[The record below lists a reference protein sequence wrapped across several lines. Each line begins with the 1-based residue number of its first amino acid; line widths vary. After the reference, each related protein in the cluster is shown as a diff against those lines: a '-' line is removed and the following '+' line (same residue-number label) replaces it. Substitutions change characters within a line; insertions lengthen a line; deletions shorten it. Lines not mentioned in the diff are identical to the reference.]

1 MYSAKVKFIF
11 KVLDFYSKN
20 YFALK
25 MLTIIIFIIAVQF
38 HLTKNMKSLSRVL
51 NYLKPYQKEVA
62 TTLFLAIA
70 TTLLDLVP
78 PWLIKLV
85 VDNLVEGNDSIWIY
99 GPIAGL
105 GGIYLARNFTN
116 HRRIMANNKVEQN
129 VVFDLRSDVY
139 QALQKLS
146 LNYFENRSTG
156 ELMSRANDDVNYVER
171 IFIDGVEQVV
181 TAILTLIG
189 ISAILFYMHWKLA
202 LVALLPI
209 PFLVYGAW
217 VYTSKAHDQYHVV
230 RKRAA
235 KMNAKL
241 QDSLSGIRET
251 LAFNRQ
257 LHEIKQFEKRSR
269 EYCDGTLTVM
279 RLWAFYSPTMMF
291 LGSLGTV
298 LILLYGAGLVQT
310 GDITVG
316 SLVAFVGYLAL
327 FYTPINQLHSVN
339 HMLQHA
345 LASGDR
351 LFEIIDTI
359 PEVVDTPEAVLP
371 STNVLGSIQFD
382 RVDFSYIPGKPTVQE
397 MSFTINAGENIA
409 IVGHTGSGKS
419 TMVKLLMRFYDVESG
434 TILIDGY
441 RIKDLKLSYL
451 REQIGLV
458 AQDPFLFN
466 GTVAE
471 NILYGNI
478 EANRHQIISA
488 AVSAHADPFIKK
500 LPDGY
505 DTMVGERGVKLSGG
519 EKHRIAIARTFLKNP
534 PILVL
539 DEATSS
545 VDTETENHIKL
556 ALDTLMAGRTTLII
570 AHRLSTLEGAN
581 RVLVIKEG
589 ALVETG
595 IHETLI
601 STDSEYAQL
610 FRQQVHL

>member
-1 MYSAKVKFIF
+1 
-11 KVLDFYSKN
+11 
-20 YFALK
+20 
-25 MLTIIIFIIAVQF
+25 
-38 HLTKNMKSLSRVL
+38 MKSLLRVL
-51 NYLKPYQKEVA
+51 SYLKPYRKGVA
-62 TTLFLAIA
+62 LTLFLAIS

-78 PWLIKLV
+78 PWLIKMI
-85 VDNLVEGNDSIWIY
+85 VDSLVEGKESLWLY

-105 GGIYLARNFTN
+105 AGIYLARNFTN
-116 HRRIMANNKVEQN
+116 HRRILVNNKVEQS

-139 QALQKLS
+139 RALQNLS
-146 LNYFENRSTG
+146 MSYFENRSTG

-202 LVALLPI
+202 VVALLPI

-217 VYTSKAHDQYHVV
+217 FYTSKAHDQYHVV

-241 QDSLSGIRET
+241 QDSISGIRET
-251 LAFNRQ
+251 LSFNRQ
-257 LHEIKQFEKRSR
+257 LYEIKQFEKRSR
-269 EYCDGTLTVM
+269 DYCDGTLEVM
-279 RLWAFYSPTMMF
+279 RLWAFYSPAMMF

-298 LILLYGAGLVQT
+298 LILLYGVGLVQA

-316 SLVAFVGYLAL
+316 SLIAFVGYLAL

-345 LASGDR
+345 LASGER
-351 LFEIIDTI
+351 LFEIIDTV
-359 PEVVDTPEAVLP
+359 PEVQDAPNATLP
-371 STNVLGSIQFD
+371 STNVRGTIQFD
-382 RVDFSYIPGKPTVQE
+382 RVDFSYIPGKPAILGAE
-397 MSFTINAGENIA
+397 FTIAAGEKIA

-419 TMVKLLMRFYDVESG
+419 TLVKLLMRFYDVESG

-441 RIKDLKLSYL
+441 RIKNLPLSYL

-478 EANRHQIISA
+478 EASRDQIISA
-488 AVSAHADPFIKK
+488 AVSAHADPFIKN
-500 LPDGY
+500 LPEGY
-505 DTMVGERGVKLSGG
+505 DTRVGERGVKLSGG

-545 VDTETENHIKL
+545 VDTETENHIKQ
-556 ALDTLMAGRTTLII
+556 ALKILMAGRTTLII
-570 AHRLSTLEGAN
+570 AHRLSTLEGAD
-581 RVLVIKEG
+581 RVLVLKKGE
-589 ALVETG
+589 LVETG
-595 IHETLI
+595 DHDSLI
-601 STDSEYAQL
+601 ATDSEYAQL

>member
-1 MYSAKVKFIF
+1 
-11 KVLDFYSKN
+11 
-20 YFALK
+20 
-25 MLTIIIFIIAVQF
+25 
-38 HLTKNMKSLSRVL
+38 MKSLLRVL
-51 NYLKPYQKEVA
+51 SYLKPYRKGVA
-62 TTLFLAIA
+62 LTLFLAIS
-70 TTLLDLVP
+70 TTLLDLAP
-78 PWLIKLV
+78 PWLIKMI
-85 VDNLVEGNDSIWIY
+85 VDSLVEGKESLWLY

-105 GGIYLARNFTN
+105 AGIYLARNFTN
-116 HRRIMANNKVEQN
+116 HRRILVNNKVEQN

-139 QALQKLS
+139 RALQNLS
-146 LNYFENRSTG
+146 MSYFENRSTG

-202 LVALLPI
+202 VVALLPI

-217 VYTSKAHDQYHVV
+217 FYTSKAHDQYHVV

-241 QDSLSGIRET
+241 QDSISGIRET
-251 LAFNRQ
+251 LSFNRQ
-257 LHEIKQFEKRSR
+257 LYEIKQFEKRSR
-269 EYCDGTLTVM
+269 DYCNGTLEVM
-279 RLWAFYSPTMMF
+279 RLWAFYSPSMMF

-298 LILLYGAGLVQT
+298 LILLYGVGLVQA

-316 SLVAFVGYLAL
+316 SLIAFVGYLAL

-345 LASGDR
+345 LASGER
-351 LFEIIDTI
+351 LFEIIDTV
-359 PEVVDTPEAVLP
+359 PEVQDAPNATLP
-371 STNVLGSIQFD
+371 STNVRGTIQFD
-382 RVDFSYIPGKPTVQE
+382 RVDFSYIPGKPAILGAE
-397 MSFTINAGENIA
+397 FTIAAGEKIA

-419 TMVKLLMRFYDVESG
+419 TLVKLLMRFYDVESG
-434 TILIDGY
+434 SILIDGY

-471 NILYGNI
+471 NVLYGNI
-478 EANRHQIISA
+478 EADRDQVISA
-488 AVSAHADPFIKK
+488 AISAHADPFIKS

-505 DTMVGERGVKLSGG
+505 DTRVGERGVKLSGG

-545 VDTETENHIKL
+545 VDTETENHIKQ
-556 ALDTLMAGRTTLII
+556 ALKILMAGRTTLII
-570 AHRLSTLEGAN
+570 AHRLSTLEGAD
-581 RVLVIKEG
+581 RVLVMKQGE
-589 ALVETG
+589 LVEMG
-595 IHETLI
+595 DHDSLI
-601 STDSEYAQL
+601 ALDSEYAQL
-610 FRQQVHL
+610 FRQQIHL

>member
-1 MYSAKVKFIF
+1 MDSENS
-11 KVLDFYSKN
+11 LNYSKSGVDLSKAAN
-20 YFALK
+20 LK
-25 MLTIIIFIIAVQF
+25 E
-38 HLTKNMKSLSRVL
+38 NMKSLLRVL
-51 NYLKPYQKEVA
+51 SYLKPYQKGVA
-62 TTLFLAIA
+62 MTLFLAIS

-78 PWLIKLV
+78 PWLIKMI
-85 VDNLVEGNDSIWIY
+85 VDSLVESKESLWLY

-105 GGIYLARNFTN
+105 AGIYLARNFTN
-116 HRRIMANNKVEQN
+116 HRRIMVNNKVEQS

-139 QALQKLS
+139 RALQNLS
-146 LNYFENRSTG
+146 MSYFENRSTG

-202 LVALLPI
+202 VVALLPI

-217 VYTSKAHDQYHVV
+217 FYTSKAHDQYHVV

-241 QDSLSGIRET
+241 QDSISGIRET
-251 LAFNRQ
+251 LSFNRQ

-269 EYCDGTLTVM
+269 DYCNGTLEVM
-279 RLWAFYSPTMMF
+279 RLWAFYSPSMMF

-298 LILLYGAGLVQT
+298 LILLYGVGLVQA

-316 SLVAFVGYLAL
+316 SLIAFVGYLAL

-345 LASGDR
+345 LASGER
-351 LFEIIDTI
+351 LFEIIDTV
-359 PEVVDTPEAVLP
+359 PEVQDAPEAILP
-371 STNVLGSIQFD
+371 STNVRGTIQFNQ
-382 RVDFSYIPGKPTVQE
+382 VDFSYIPGKPAILGVDL
-397 MSFTINAGENIA
+397 TIAAGEKIA
-409 IVGHTGSGKS
+409 IVGHTGGGKS
-419 TMVKLLMRFYDVESG
+419 TLIKLLMRFYDVESG
-434 TILIDGY
+434 SILIDGY

-478 EANRHQIISA
+478 EADRDQIISA
-488 AVSAHADPFIKK
+488 AVSAHADRFIIN

-505 DTMVGERGVKLSGG
+505 DTRVGERGVKLSGG

-545 VDTETENHIKL
+545 VDTETENHIKQ
-556 ALDTLMAGRTTLII
+556 ALNILMAGRTTLII
-570 AHRLSTLEGAN
+570 AHRLSTLEGAD
-581 RVLVIKEG
+581 RVVVLKQGE
-589 ALVETG
+589 LVETG
-595 IHETLI
+595 DHNSLI
-601 STDSEYAQL
+601 AADSEYAQL
-610 FRQQVHL
+610 FRQQIHL

>member
-1 MYSAKVKFIF
+1 
-11 KVLDFYSKN
+11 
-20 YFALK
+20 
-25 MLTIIIFIIAVQF
+25 
-38 HLTKNMKSLSRVL
+38 MKSLLRVL
-51 NYLKPYQKEVA
+51 SYLKPYRKGVA
-62 TTLFLAIA
+62 LTLFLAIS
-70 TTLLDLVP
+70 TTILDLVP
-78 PWLIKLV
+78 PWLIKV
-85 VDNLVEGNDSIWIY
+85 IVDSLVEGKESSWIY
-99 GPIAGL
+99 GPIVGL
-105 GGIYLARNFTN
+105 AGIYLARNFTN
-116 HRRIMANNKVEQN
+116 HRRIMVNNKVEQS

-139 QALQKLS
+139 RALQNLS
-146 LNYFENRSTG
+146 MSYFENRSTG

-202 LVALLPI
+202 VVALLPI

-217 VYTSKAHDQYHVV
+217 FYTSRAHDQYHVV

-235 KMNAKL
+235 KMNARL
-241 QDSLSGIRET
+241 QDSISGIRET
-251 LAFNRQ
+251 LSFNRQ
-257 LHEIKQFEKRSR
+257 LYEIKQFEKRSR
-269 EYCDGTLTVM
+269 DYCDGTLEVM
-279 RLWAFYSPTMMF
+279 RLWAFYSPSMMF

-298 LILLYGAGLVQT
+298 LILLYGVGLVQA

-316 SLVAFVGYLAL
+316 SLIAFVGYLAL

-345 LASGDR
+345 LASGER
-351 LFEIIDTI
+351 LFEIIDTV
-359 PEVVDTPEAVLP
+359 PEIQDAPNTILP
-371 STNVLGSIQFD
+371 STNVRGTIQFD
-382 RVDFSYIPGKPTVQE
+382 RVGFSYIPGKPAIMEVD
-397 MSFTINAGENIA
+397 FTIAAGEKIA

-419 TMVKLLMRFYDVESG
+419 TLVKLLMRFYDVESG

-441 RIKDLKLSYL
+441 RIKDLPLSYL

-478 EANRHQIISA
+478 EASRDQIISA
-488 AVSAHADPFIKK
+488 AVSAHADPFIKN
-500 LPDGY
+500 LPEGY
-505 DTMVGERGVKLSGG
+505 DTRVGERGVKLSGG

-545 VDTETENHIKL
+545 VDTETENHIKQ
-556 ALDTLMAGRTTLII
+556 ALNILMAGRTTLIV
-570 AHRLSTLEGAN
+570 AHRLSTLEGAD
-581 RVLVIKEG
+581 RVLVLKKGE
-589 ALVETG
+589 LVETG
-595 IHETLI
+595 DHDSLI
-601 STDSEYAQL
+601 ATDSEYAQL

>member
-1 MYSAKVKFIF
+1 
-11 KVLDFYSKN
+11 
-20 YFALK
+20 
-25 MLTIIIFIIAVQF
+25 
-38 HLTKNMKSLSRVL
+38 MKSLLRVL
-51 NYLKPYQKEVA
+51 SYLKPYRKGVA
-62 TTLFLAIA
+62 LTLFLAIS
-70 TTLLDLVP
+70 TTILDLVP
-78 PWLIKLV
+78 PWLIKV
-85 VDNLVEGNDSIWIY
+85 IVDSLVEGKESSWIY
-99 GPIAGL
+99 GPIVGL
-105 GGIYLARNFTN
+105 AGIYLARNFTN
-116 HRRIMANNKVEQN
+116 HRRIMVNNKVEQS

-139 QALQKLS
+139 RALQNLS
-146 LNYFENRSTG
+146 MSYFENRSTG

-202 LVALLPI
+202 VVALLPI

-217 VYTSKAHDQYHVV
+217 FYTSRAHDQYHVV

-235 KMNAKL
+235 KMNARL
-241 QDSLSGIRET
+241 QDSISGIRET
-251 LAFNRQ
+251 LSFNRQ
-257 LHEIKQFEKRSR
+257 LYEIKQFEKRSR
-269 EYCDGTLTVM
+269 DYCDGTLEVM
-279 RLWAFYSPTMMF
+279 RLWAFYSPSMMF

-298 LILLYGAGLVQT
+298 LILLYGVGLVQA

-316 SLVAFVGYLAL
+316 SLIAFVGYLAL

-345 LASGDR
+345 LASGER
-351 LFEIIDTI
+351 LFEIIDTV
-359 PEVVDTPEAVLP
+359 PEIQDAPNTILP
-371 STNVLGSIQFD
+371 STNVRGTIQFD
-382 RVDFSYIPGKPTVQE
+382 RVGFSYIPGKPAIMEVD
-397 MSFTINAGENIA
+397 FTIAAGEKIA

-419 TMVKLLMRFYDVESG
+419 TLVKLLMRFYDVESG

-441 RIKDLKLSYL
+441 RIKNLPLSYL

-478 EANRHQIISA
+478 EASRDQIISA
-488 AVSAHADPFIKK
+488 AVSAHADPFIKN
-500 LPDGY
+500 LPEGY
-505 DTMVGERGVKLSGG
+505 DTRVGERGVKLSGG

-545 VDTETENHIKL
+545 VDTETENHIKQ
-556 ALDTLMAGRTTLII
+556 ALNILMAGRTTLIV
-570 AHRLSTLEGAN
+570 AHRLSTLEGAD
-581 RVLVIKEG
+581 RVLVLKKGE
-589 ALVETG
+589 LVETG
-595 IHETLI
+595 DHDSLI
-601 STDSEYAQL
+601 ATDSEYAQL

>member
-1 MYSAKVKFIF
+1 
-11 KVLDFYSKN
+11 
-20 YFALK
+20 
-25 MLTIIIFIIAVQF
+25 
-38 HLTKNMKSLSRVL
+38 MKSLARVL
-51 NYLKPYQKEVA
+51 SYLKPYQKGVA

-85 VDNLVEGNDSIWIY
+85 VDSLVESKESLWIY
-99 GPIAGL
+99 SPIVGL
-105 GGIYLARNFTN
+105 AGIYLARNYTN
-116 HRRIMANNKVEQN
+116 HQRIMINNRVEQN

-139 QALQKLS
+139 RALQNLS

-181 TAILTLIG
+181 TATLTLAG
-189 ISAILFYMHWKLA
+189 ISIILFYMHWKLA
-202 LVALLPI
+202 VVALLPI
-209 PFLVYGAW
+209 PFLIYGAW

-241 QDSLSGIRET
+241 QDSISGIRET
-251 LAFNRQ
+251 LSFNRQ
-257 LHEIKQFEKRSR
+257 LHEVKQFEKRSR
-269 EYCDGTLTVM
+269 DYCDGTLEVM

-298 LILLYGAGLVQT
+298 LILLYGVGLVQA
-310 GDITVG
+310 GAITVG

-345 LASGDR
+345 LASGER
-351 LFEIIDTI
+351 LFEIIDTV
-359 PEVVDTPEAVLP
+359 PEVREMPDATLP
-371 STNVLGSIQFD
+371 STNVQGAIQFNE
-382 RVDFSYIPGKPTVQE
+382 VGFSYIPGKPTIHKV
-397 MSFTINAGENIA
+397 SFTVAAGEKIA
-409 IVGHTGSGKS
+409 LVGHTGSGKS
-419 TMVKLLMRFYDVESG
+419 TLVKLLMRFYDVQSG
-434 TILIDGY
+434 SIHIDGY
-441 RIKDLKLSYL
+441 PIKSLKLSYL

-478 EANRHQIISA
+478 EANRDQVISA
-488 AVSAHADPFIKK
+488 AVSAHADTFIKN

-505 DTMVGERGVKLSGG
+505 DTLVGERGVRLSGG

-545 VDTETENHIKL
+545 VDTETESHIKQ

-570 AHRLSTLEGAN
+570 AHRLSTLEGAD
-581 RVLVIKEG
+581 RVLVMKQG
-589 ALVETG
+589 KLAETG
-595 IHETLI
+595 LHDDLI

>member
-1 MYSAKVKFIF
+1 
-11 KVLDFYSKN
+11 
-20 YFALK
+20 
-25 MLTIIIFIIAVQF
+25 
-38 HLTKNMKSLSRVL
+38 MKSLARVL
-51 NYLKPYQKEVA
+51 SYLKPYQKGVA
-62 TTLFLAIA
+62 TTLFLAIV
-70 TTLLDLVP
+70 TTLMDLVP

-85 VDNLVEGNDSIWIY
+85 VDSLVESKESLWIY
-99 GPIAGL
+99 SPIVGL
-105 GGIYLARNFTN
+105 AGIYLARNYTN
-116 HRRIMANNKVEQN
+116 HQRIMINNRVEQN

-139 QALQKLS
+139 RALQNLS

-181 TAILTLIG
+181 TATLTLAG
-189 ISAILFYMHWKLA
+189 ISIILFYMHWKLA
-202 LVALLPI
+202 VVALLPI
-209 PFLVYGAW
+209 PFLIYGAW

-241 QDSLSGIRET
+241 QDSISGIRET
-251 LAFNRQ
+251 LSFNRQ
-257 LHEIKQFEKRSR
+257 LHEVKQFEKRSR
-269 EYCDGTLTVM
+269 DYCDGTLEVM

-298 LILLYGAGLVQT
+298 LILLYGVGLVQA
-310 GDITVG
+310 GAITVG

-345 LASGDR
+345 LASGER
-351 LFEIIDTI
+351 LFEIIDTV
-359 PEVVDTPEAVLP
+359 PEVREMPDATLP
-371 STNVLGSIQFD
+371 STNVQGAIQFNE
-382 RVDFSYIPGKPTVQE
+382 VGFSYIPSKPTIHKV
-397 MSFTINAGENIA
+397 SFTVAAGEKIA
-409 IVGHTGSGKS
+409 LVGHTGSGKS
-419 TMVKLLMRFYDVESG
+419 TLVKLLMRFYDVQSG
-434 TILIDGY
+434 SIHIDGY
-441 RIKDLKLSYL
+441 PIKSIKLSYL

-478 EANRHQIISA
+478 EASRDQVISA
-488 AVSAHADPFIKK
+488 AVSAHADTFIKN

-505 DTMVGERGVKLSGG
+505 DTLVGERGVRLSGG

-545 VDTETENHIKL
+545 VDTETESHIKQ

-570 AHRLSTLEGAN
+570 AHRLSTLEGAD
-581 RVLVIKEG
+581 RVLVMKQG
-589 ALVETG
+589 KLAETG
-595 IHETLI
+595 LHDDLI
-601 STDSEYAQL
+601 SIDSEYAQL